1 MQAVIINTLAIAI
14 ASLIGLCL
22 RRGMPKR
29 ITDAVMQALGLCTI
43 LIGIQGAAGEK
54 HILILIV
61 SVVIG
66 ILIGEWGDW
75 DGHVNRWAEK
85 VASRYTKSGDAAG
98 IANAFITSCLIM
110 NVGAMVIVGSLAA
123 GLAEDYTMLYTKSLL
138 DFVSGIMLS
147 AAMGVGVMGS
157 AVFTLVFQGG
167 IVLLAQYV
175 APFCSPL
182 LIEELSHTGS
192 LLILAIGLNMIGLT
206 RFKVLNYVP
215 ALVAIPFVLW
225 ISQIISQWLA

>member
-1 MQAVIINTLAIAI
+1 MFAVIVNTLAIAI

-22 RRGMPKR
+22 RRGMTKN
-29 ITDAVMQALGLCTI
+29 ITDAVMQALGICTV
-43 LIGIQGAAGEK
+43 LIGIQGAISEK
-54 HILILIV
+54 HVLLLII

-66 ILIGEWGDW
+66 VIIGEWGDW

-85 VASRYTKSGDAAG
+85 VTVACTKSGDAAG
-98 IANAFITSCLIM
+98 IANAFVTSCLIM
-110 NVGAMVIVGSLAA
+110 NVGALAA
-123 GLAEDYTMLYTKSLL
+123 GMAEDYTMLYTKSLL

-147 AAMGVGVMGS
+147 AAMGIGVMGS
-157 AVFTLVFQGG
+157 AVFTLIFQGG
-167 IVLLAQYV
+167 IVLLAQYI

-206 RFKVLNYVP
+206 KFKVLNYVP
-215 ALVAIPFVLW
+215 ALLVIPFALW
-225 ISQIISQWLA
+225 ISGFASAWL

>member
-1 MQAVIINTLAIAI
+1 MFAVIVNTLAIAI

-22 RRGMPKR
+22 RRGMTKN
-29 ITDAVMQALGLCTI
+29 ITDAVMQALGICTV
-43 LIGIQGAAGEK
+43 LIGIQGAVSEK
-54 HILILIV
+54 HVLLLII

-66 ILIGEWGDW
+66 VIIGEWGDW

-85 VASRYTKSGDAAG
+85 VAVACTKSGDAAG
-98 IANAFITSCLIM
+98 IANAFVTSCLIM
-110 NVGAMVIVGSLAA
+110 NVGAMVIVGSLVA

-147 AAMGVGVMGS
+147 AAMGIGVMGS
-157 AVFTLVFQGG
+157 AVFTLIFQGG
-167 IVLLAQYV
+167 IVLLAQYI

-206 RFKVLNYVP
+206 KFKVLNYVP
-215 ALVAIPFVLW
+215 ALLVIPFALW
-225 ISQIISQWLA
+225 ISGFASAWL

>member
-1 MQAVIINTLAIAI
+1 
-14 ASLIGLCL
+14 
-22 RRGMPKR
+22 
-29 ITDAVMQALGLCTI
+29 MQALGICTV
-43 LIGIQGAAGEK
+43 LIGIQGTVSEK
-54 HILILIV
+54 HVLLLII

-66 ILIGEWGDW
+66 VIIGEWGDW

-85 VASRYTKSGDAAG
+85 VTVACTKSGDAAG
-98 IANAFITSCLIM
+98 IANAFVTSCLIM

-123 GLAEDYTMLYTKSLL
+123 GMAEDYTMLYTKSLL

-147 AAMGVGVMGS
+147 AAMGIGVMGS
-157 AVFTLVFQGG
+157 AVFTLIFQGG
-167 IVLLAQYV
+167 IVLLAQYI

-206 RFKVLNYVP
+206 KFKVLNYVP
-215 ALVAIPFVLW
+215 ALLVIPFALW
-225 ISQIISQWLA
+225 ISGFASAWL

>member
-1 MQAVIINTLAIAI
+1 
-14 ASLIGLCL
+14 
-22 RRGMPKR
+22 
-29 ITDAVMQALGLCTI
+29 MQALGICTV
-43 LIGIQGAAGEK
+43 LIGIQGAVSEK
-54 HILILIV
+54 HVLLLII

-66 ILIGEWGDW
+66 VIIGEWGDW

-85 VASRYTKSGDAAG
+85 VTVACTKSGDAAG
-98 IANAFITSCLIM
+98 IANAFVTSCLIM

-147 AAMGVGVMGS
+147 AAMGIGVMGS
-157 AVFTLVFQGG
+157 AVFTLIFQGG
-167 IVLLAQYV
+167 IVLLARYI

-206 RFKVLNYVP
+206 KFKVLNYVP
-215 ALVAIPFVLW
+215 ALLVIPFALW
-225 ISQIISQWLA
+225 ISGFASAWL

>member
-1 MQAVIINTLAIAI
+1 MFAVIVNTRAIAI

-22 RRGMPKR
+22 RRGMTKN
-29 ITDAVMQALGLCTI
+29 ITDAVMQALGICTV
-43 LIGIQGAAGEK
+43 LIGIQGAVSEK
-54 HILILIV
+54 HVLLLII

-66 ILIGEWGDW
+66 VIIGEWGDW

-85 VASRYTKSGDAAG
+85 VTVACTKSGDAAG
-98 IANAFITSCLIM
+98 IANAFVTSCLIM
-110 NVGAMVIVGSLAA
+110 NVGAMVIVGSLVA

-147 AAMGVGVMGS
+147 AAMGIGVMGS
-157 AVFTLVFQGG
+157 AVFTLIFQGG
-167 IVLLAQYV
+167 IVLLAQYI

-206 RFKVLNYVP
+206 KFKVLNYVP
-215 ALVAIPFVLW
+215 ALLVIPFALW
-225 ISQIISQWLA
+225 ISGFASAWL

>member
-1 MQAVIINTLAIAI
+1 MFAVIVNTLAIAI

-22 RRGMPKR
+22 RRGMTKN
-29 ITDAVMQALGLCTI
+29 ITDAVMQALGICTV
-43 LIGIQGAAGEK
+43 LIGIQGAVSEK
-54 HILILIV
+54 HVLLLII

-66 ILIGEWGDW
+66 VIIGEWGDW

-85 VASRYTKSGDAAG
+85 VTVACTKSGDAAG

-123 GLAEDYTMLYTKSLL
+123 GMAEDYTMLYTKSLL

-147 AAMGVGVMGS
+147 AAMGIGVMGS
-157 AVFTLVFQGG
+157 AVFTLIFQGG
-167 IVLLAQYV
+167 IVLLAQYI

-206 RFKVLNYVP
+206 KFKVLNYVP
-215 ALVAIPFVLW
+215 ALLVIPFAL
-225 ISQIISQWLA
+225 

>member
-1 MQAVIINTLAIAI
+1 MFAVIVNTLAIAI

-22 RRGMPKR
+22 RRGMTKN
-29 ITDAVMQALGLCTI
+29 ITDAVMQALGICTV
-43 LIGIQGAAGEK
+43 LIGIQGAVSEK
-54 HILILIV
+54 HVLLLII

-66 ILIGEWGDW
+66 VIIGEWGDW

-85 VASRYTKSGDAAG
+85 VAVACTKSGDAAG
-98 IANAFITSCLIM
+98 IANAFVTSCLIM

-123 GLAEDYTMLYTKSLL
+123 GMAEDYTMLYTKSLL

-147 AAMGVGVMGS
+147 AAMGIGVMGS
-157 AVFTLVFQGG
+157 AVFTLIFQGG
-167 IVLLAQYV
+167 IVLLAQYI

-206 RFKVLNYVP
+206 KFKVLNYVP
-215 ALVAIPFVLW
+215 ALLVIPFALW
-225 ISQIISQWLA
+225 ISGFASAWL

>member
-1 MQAVIINTLAIAI
+1 
-14 ASLIGLCL
+14 
-22 RRGMPKR
+22 
-29 ITDAVMQALGLCTI
+29 MQALGICTV
-43 LIGIQGAAGEK
+43 LIGIQGAVSEK
-54 HILILIV
+54 HVLLLII

-66 ILIGEWGDW
+66 VIIGEWGDW

-85 VASRYTKSGDAAG
+85 VTVACTKSGDAAG
-98 IANAFITSCLIM
+98 IANAFVTSCLIM

-147 AAMGVGVMGS
+147 AAMGIGVMGS
-157 AVFTLVFQGG
+157 AVFTLIFQGG
-167 IVLLAQYV
+167 IVLLAQYI
-175 APFCSPL
+175 APFCLPL

-206 RFKVLNYVP
+206 KFKVLNYVP
-215 ALVAIPFVLW
+215 ALLVIPFALW
-225 ISQIISQWLA
+225 ISGFASAWL

>member
-1 MQAVIINTLAIAI
+1 MFAVIVNTLAIAI

-22 RRGMPKR
+22 RRGMTKN
-29 ITDAVMQALGLCTI
+29 ITDAVMQALGICTV
-43 LIGIQGAAGEK
+43 LIGIQGAVSEK
-54 HILILIV
+54 HVLLLII

-66 ILIGEWGDW
+66 VIIGEWGDW

-85 VASRYTKSGDAAG
+85 VTVACTKSGDAAG
-98 IANAFITSCLIM
+98 IANAFVTSCLIM

-123 GLAEDYTMLYTKSLL
+123 GMAEDYTMLYTKSLL

-147 AAMGVGVMGS
+147 AAMGIGVMGS
-157 AVFTLVFQGG
+157 AVFTLIFQGG
-167 IVLLAQYV
+167 IVLLAQYI

-206 RFKVLNYVP
+206 KFKVLNYVP
-215 ALVAIPFVLW
+215 ALLVIPFALW
-225 ISQIISQWLA
+225 ISGFASAWL

>member
-75 DGHVNRWAEK
+75 DGHVN
-85 VASRYTKSGDAAG
+85 
-98 IANAFITSCLIM
+98 
-110 NVGAMVIVGSLAA
+110 
-123 GLAEDYTMLYTKSLL
+123 
-138 DFVSGIMLS
+138 
-147 AAMGVGVMGS
+147 
-157 AVFTLVFQGG
+157 
-167 IVLLAQYV
+167 
-175 APFCSPL
+175 
-182 LIEELSHTGS
+182 
-192 LLILAIGLNMIGLT
+192 
-206 RFKVLNYVP
+206 
-215 ALVAIPFVLW
+215 
-225 ISQIISQWLA
+225 

>member
-1 MQAVIINTLAIAI
+1 MFAVIVNTLAIAI

-22 RRGMPKR
+22 RRGMTKN
-29 ITDAVMQALGLCTI
+29 ITDAVMQALGICTV
-43 LIGIQGAAGEK
+43 LIGIQGAVSEK
-54 HILILIV
+54 HVLLLII

-66 ILIGEWGDW
+66 VIIGEWGDW

-85 VASRYTKSGDAAG
+85 VTVACTKSGDAAG
-98 IANAFITSCLIM
+98 IANAFVTSCLIM
-110 NVGAMVIVGSLAA
+110 NVGAMVIVGSLAS

-147 AAMGVGVMGS
+147 AAMGIGVMGS
-157 AVFTLVFQGG
+157 AVFTLIFQGG
-167 IVLLAQYV
+167 IVLLAQYI
-175 APFCSPL
+175 APFCLPL

-206 RFKVLNYVP
+206 KFKVLNYVP
-215 ALVAIPFVLW
+215 ALLVIPFALW
-225 ISQIISQWLA
+225 ISGFASAWL

>member
-1 MQAVIINTLAIAI
+1 MFAVIVNTLAIAI

-22 RRGMPKR
+22 RRGMTR
-29 ITDAVMQALGLCTI
+29 NITDAVMQALGICTV
-43 LIGIQGAAGEK
+43 LIGIQGAVSEK
-54 HILILIV
+54 HVLLLII

-66 ILIGEWGDW
+66 VIIGEWGDW

-85 VASRYTKSGDAAG
+85 VTVACTKSGDAAG
-98 IANAFITSCLIM
+98 IANAFVTSCLIM

-147 AAMGVGVMGS
+147 AAMGIGVMGS
-157 AVFTLVFQGG
+157 AVFTLIFQGG
-167 IVLLAQYV
+167 IVLLAQYI
-175 APFCSPL
+175 APFCLPL

-206 RFKVLNYVP
+206 KFKVLNYVP
-215 ALVAIPFVLW
+215 ALLVIPFALW
-225 ISQIISQWLA
+225 ISGFASAWL

>member
-1 MQAVIINTLAIAI
+1 
-14 ASLIGLCL
+14 
-22 RRGMPKR
+22 
-29 ITDAVMQALGLCTI
+29 MQALGICTV
-43 LIGIQGAAGEK
+43 LIGIQGAVSEK
-54 HILILIV
+54 HVLLLII

-66 ILIGEWGDW
+66 VIIGEWGDW

-85 VASRYTKSGDAAG
+85 VTVACTKSGDTAG
-98 IANAFITSCLIM
+98 IANAFVTSCLIM

-147 AAMGVGVMGS
+147 AAMGIGVMGS
-157 AVFTLVFQGG
+157 AVFTLIFQGG
-167 IVLLAQYV
+167 IVLLAQYI

-206 RFKVLNYVP
+206 KFKVLNYVP
-215 ALVAIPFVLW
+215 ALLVIPFALW
-225 ISQIISQWLA
+225 ISGFASAWL

>member
-1 MQAVIINTLAIAI
+1 MFAVIVNTLAIAI

-22 RRGMPKR
+22 RRGMTR
-29 ITDAVMQALGLCTI
+29 NITDAVMQALGICTV
-43 LIGIQGAAGEK
+43 LIGIQGAVSEK
-54 HILILIV
+54 HVLLLII

-66 ILIGEWGDW
+66 VIIGEWGDW

-85 VASRYTKSGDAAG
+85 VTVACTKSGDAAG
-98 IANAFITSCLIM
+98 IANAFVTSCLIM

-147 AAMGVGVMGS
+147 AAMGIGVMGS
-157 AVFTLVFQGG
+157 AVFTLIFQGG
-167 IVLLAQYV
+167 IVLLAQYI

-206 RFKVLNYVP
+206 KFKVLNYVP
-215 ALVAIPFVLW
+215 ALLVIPFALW
-225 ISQIISQWLA
+225 ISGFAYAWL

>member
-1 MQAVIINTLAIAI
+1 MFAVIVNTLAIAI

-22 RRGMPKR
+22 RRGMTKN
-29 ITDAVMQALGLCTI
+29 ITDAVMQALGICTV
-43 LIGIQGAAGEK
+43 LIGIQGAVSEK
-54 HILILIV
+54 HVLLLII

-66 ILIGEWGDW
+66 VIIGEWGDW
-75 DGHVNRWAEK
+75 DGHVNRWVEK
-85 VASRYTKSGDAAG
+85 VTVACTKSGDAAG
-98 IANAFITSCLIM
+98 IANAFVTSCLIM

-147 AAMGVGVMGS
+147 AAMGIGVMGS
-157 AVFTLVFQGG
+157 AVFTLIFQGG
-167 IVLLAQYV
+167 IVLLAQYI

-206 RFKVLNYVP
+206 KFKVLNYVP
-215 ALVAIPFVLW
+215 ALLVIPFALW
-225 ISQIISQWLA
+225 ISGFASAWL

>member
-1 MQAVIINTLAIAI
+1 MFAVIVNTLAIAI

-22 RRGMPKR
+22 RRGMTKN
-29 ITDAVMQALGLCTI
+29 ITDAVMQALGICTV
-43 LIGIQGAAGEK
+43 LIGIQGAVSEK
-54 HILILIV
+54 HVLLLII

-66 ILIGEWGDW
+66 VIIGEWGDW

-85 VASRYTKSGDAAG
+85 VTVACTKSGDAAG
-98 IANAFITSCLIM
+98 IANAFVTSCLIM

-123 GLAEDYTMLYTKSLL
+123 RMAEDYTMLYTKSLL

-147 AAMGVGVMGS
+147 AAMGIGVMGS
-157 AVFTLVFQGG
+157 AVFTLIFQGG
-167 IVLLAQYV
+167 IVLLAQYI

-192 LLILAIGLNMIGLT
+192 LLILAIGLNMIGFT
-206 RFKVLNYVP
+206 KFKVLNYVP
-215 ALVAIPFVLW
+215 ALLVIPFALW
-225 ISQIISQWLA
+225 ISGFASAWL

>member
-1 MQAVIINTLAIAI
+1 MFAVIVNTLAIAI

-22 RRGMPKR
+22 RRGMTR
-29 ITDAVMQALGLCTI
+29 NITDAVMQALGICTV
-43 LIGIQGAAGEK
+43 LIGIQGAVSEK
-54 HILILIV
+54 HVLLLII

-66 ILIGEWGDW
+66 VIIGEWGDW

-85 VASRYTKSGDAAG
+85 VTVACTKSGDAAG
-98 IANAFITSCLIM
+98 IANAFVTSCLIM
-110 NVGAMVIVGSLAA
+110 NVGAMVIVGSLVA

-147 AAMGVGVMGS
+147 AAMGIGVMGS
-157 AVFTLVFQGG
+157 AVFTLIFQGG
-167 IVLLAQYV
+167 IVLLAQYI

-206 RFKVLNYVP
+206 KFKVLNYVP
-215 ALVAIPFVLW
+215 ALLVIPFALW
-225 ISQIISQWLA
+225 ISGFASAWL

>member
-1 MQAVIINTLAIAI
+1 MFAVIVNTLAIAI

-22 RRGMPKR
+22 RRGMTR
-29 ITDAVMQALGLCTI
+29 NITDAVMQALGICTV
-43 LIGIQGAAGEK
+43 LIGIQGAVSEK
-54 HILILIV
+54 HVLLLII

-66 ILIGEWGDW
+66 VIIGEWGDW

-85 VASRYTKSGDAAG
+85 VTVACTKSGDAAG
-98 IANAFITSCLIM
+98 IANAFVTSCLIM

-147 AAMGVGVMGS
+147 AAMGIGVMGS
-157 AVFTLVFQGG
+157 AVFTLIFQGG
-167 IVLLAQYV
+167 IVLLAQYI

-206 RFKVLNYVP
+206 KFKVLNYVP
-215 ALVAIPFVLW
+215 ALLVIPFALW
-225 ISQIISQWLA
+225 ISGFASAWL

>member
-1 MQAVIINTLAIAI
+1 MFAVIVNTLAIAI
-14 ASLIGLCL
+14 ASLISLCL
-22 RRGMPKR
+22 RRGMTKN
-29 ITDAVMQALGLCTI
+29 ITDAVMQALGICTV
-43 LIGIQGAAGEK
+43 LIGIQGAVSEK
-54 HILILIV
+54 HVLLLII

-66 ILIGEWGDW
+66 VIIGEWGDW

-85 VASRYTKSGDAAG
+85 VTVACTKSGDAAG
-98 IANAFITSCLIM
+98 IANAFVTSCLIM

-147 AAMGVGVMGS
+147 AAMGIGVMGS
-157 AVFTLVFQGG
+157 AVFTLIFQGG
-167 IVLLAQYV
+167 IVLLAQYI
-175 APFCSPL
+175 APFCLPL

-206 RFKVLNYVP
+206 KFKVLNYVP
-215 ALVAIPFVLW
+215 ALLVIPFALW
-225 ISQIISQWLA
+225 ISGFASAWL

>member
-1 MQAVIINTLAIAI
+1 
-14 ASLIGLCL
+14 
-22 RRGMPKR
+22 
-29 ITDAVMQALGLCTI
+29 MQALGICTV
-43 LIGIQGAAGEK
+43 LIGIQGAISEK
-54 HILILIV
+54 HVLLLII

-66 ILIGEWGDW
+66 VIIGEWGDW

-85 VASRYTKSGDAAG
+85 VTVACTKSGDAAG
-98 IANAFITSCLIM
+98 IANAFVTSCLIM

-123 GLAEDYTMLYTKSLL
+123 GMAEDYTMLYTKSLL

-147 AAMGVGVMGS
+147 AAMGIGVMGS
-157 AVFTLVFQGG
+157 AVFTLIFQGG
-167 IVLLAQYV
+167 IVLLAQYI

-206 RFKVLNYVP
+206 KFKVLNYVP
-215 ALVAIPFVLW
+215 ALLVIPFALW
-225 ISQIISQWLA
+225 ISGFASAWL

>member
-1 MQAVIINTLAIAI
+1 
-14 ASLIGLCL
+14 
-22 RRGMPKR
+22 
-29 ITDAVMQALGLCTI
+29 MQALGICTV
-43 LIGIQGAAGEK
+43 LIGIQGAVSEK
-54 HILILIV
+54 HVLLLII

-66 ILIGEWGDW
+66 VIIGEWGDW

-85 VASRYTKSGDAAG
+85 VTVACTKSGDAAG
-98 IANAFITSCLIM
+98 IANAFVTSCLIM

-147 AAMGVGVMGS
+147 AAMGIGVMGS
-157 AVFTLVFQGG
+157 AVFTLIFQGG
-167 IVLLAQYV
+167 IVLLAQYI

-206 RFKVLNYVP
+206 KFKVLNYVP
-215 ALVAIPFVLW
+215 ALLVIPFALW
-225 ISQIISQWLA
+225 ISGFASAWL

>member
-1 MQAVIINTLAIAI
+1 MFAVIVNTLAIAI

-22 RRGMPKR
+22 RRGMTKN
-29 ITDAVMQALGLCTI
+29 ITDAVMQALGICTV
-43 LIGIQGAAGEK
+43 LIGIQGAVSEK
-54 HILILIV
+54 HVLLLII

-66 ILIGEWGDW
+66 VIIGEWGDW

-85 VASRYTKSGDAAG
+85 VTVACTKSGDAAG
-98 IANAFITSCLIM
+98 IANAFVTSCLIM

-147 AAMGVGVMGS
+147 AAIGIGVMGS
-157 AVFTLVFQGG
+157 AVFTLIFQGG
-167 IVLLAQYV
+167 IVLLAQYI

-192 LLILAIGLNMIGLT
+192 LLILAIGLNMMGLT
-206 RFKVLNYVP
+206 KFKVLNYVP
-215 ALVAIPFVLW
+215 ALLVIPFALW
-225 ISQIISQWLA
+225 ISGFASAWL

>member
-1 MQAVIINTLAIAI
+1 MFAVIVNTLAIAI

-22 RRGMPKR
+22 RRGMTKN
-29 ITDAVMQALGLCTI
+29 ITDAVMQALGICTV
-43 LIGIQGAAGEK
+43 LIGIQGAVSEK
-54 HILILIV
+54 HVLLLII

-66 ILIGEWGDW
+66 VIIGEWGDW

-85 VASRYTKSGDAAG
+85 VTVACTKSGDAAG
-98 IANAFITSCLIM
+98 IANAFVTSCLIM

-147 AAMGVGVMGS
+147 AAMGIGVMGS
-157 AVFTLVFQGG
+157 AVFTLIFQGG
-167 IVLLAQYV
+167 IVLLAQYI

-206 RFKVLNYVP
+206 KFKVLNYVP
-215 ALVAIPFVLW
+215 ALLVIPFALW
-225 ISQIISQWLA
+225 ISGFASAWL

>member
-1 MQAVIINTLAIAI
+1 MFAVIVNTLAIAI

-22 RRGMPKR
+22 RRGMTKN
-29 ITDAVMQALGLCTI
+29 ITDAVMQALGICTV
-43 LIGIQGAAGEK
+43 LIGIQGAVSEK
-54 HILILIV
+54 HVLLLII

-66 ILIGEWGDW
+66 VIIGEWGDW

-85 VASRYTKSGDAAG
+85 VTVACTKSGDAAG
-98 IANAFITSCLIM
+98 IANAFVTSCLIM

-147 AAMGVGVMGS
+147 AAMGSGVMGS
-157 AVFTLVFQGG
+157 AVFTLIFQGG
-167 IVLLAQYV
+167 IVLLAQYI

-206 RFKVLNYVP
+206 KFKVLNYVP
-215 ALVAIPFVLW
+215 ALLVIPFALW
-225 ISQIISQWLA
+225 ISGFASAWL

>member
-1 MQAVIINTLAIAI
+1 MFAVIVNTLAIAI

-22 RRGMPKR
+22 RRGMTKN
-29 ITDAVMQALGLCTI
+29 ITDAVMQALGICTV
-43 LIGIQGAAGEK
+43 LIGIQGAVSEK
-54 HILILIV
+54 HVLLLII

-66 ILIGEWGDW
+66 VIIGEWGDW

-85 VASRYTKSGDAAG
+85 VTVACTKSGDAAG
-98 IANAFITSCLIM
+98 IANAFVTSCLIM

-147 AAMGVGVMGS
+147 AAMGIGVMGS
-157 AVFTLVFQGG
+157 AFFTLIFQGG
-167 IVLLAQYV
+167 IVLLAQYI

-206 RFKVLNYVP
+206 KFKVLNYIVEDN
-215 ALVAIPFVLW
+215 
-225 ISQIISQWLA
+225 IIII

>member
-1 MQAVIINTLAIAI
+1 MFAVIVNTLAIAI

-22 RRGMPKR
+22 RRGMTKN
-29 ITDAVMQALGLCTI
+29 ITDAVMQALGICTV
-43 LIGIQGAAGEK
+43 LIGIQGAVSEK
-54 HILILIV
+54 HVLLLII

-66 ILIGEWGDW
+66 VIIGEWGDW

-85 VASRYTKSGDAAG
+85 VTVACTKSGDAAG
-98 IANAFITSCLIM
+98 IANAFVTSCLIM

-123 GLAEDYTMLYTKSLL
+123 GMAEDYTMLYTKSLL

-147 AAMGVGVMGS
+147 AAMGIGVMGS
-157 AVFTLVFQGG
+157 AVFTLIFQGG
-167 IVLLAQYV
+167 IVLLAQYI
-175 APFCSPL
+175 APFCSLL

-206 RFKVLNYVP
+206 KFKVLNYVP
-215 ALVAIPFVLW
+215 ALLVIPFALW
-225 ISQIISQWLA
+225 ISGFASAWL

>member
-1 MQAVIINTLAIAI
+1 
-14 ASLIGLCL
+14 
-22 RRGMPKR
+22 
-29 ITDAVMQALGLCTI
+29 MQALGICTV
-43 LIGIQGAAGEK
+43 LIGIQGAVSEK
-54 HILILIV
+54 HVLLLII

-66 ILIGEWGDW
+66 VSIGEWGDW

-85 VASRYTKSGDAAG
+85 VTVACTKSGDAAG
-98 IANAFITSCLIM
+98 IANAFVTSCLIM

-147 AAMGVGVMGS
+147 AAMGSGVMGS
-157 AVFTLVFQGG
+157 AVFTLIFQGG
-167 IVLLAQYV
+167 IVLLAQYI

-206 RFKVLNYVP
+206 KFKVLNYVP
-215 ALVAIPFVLW
+215 ALLVIPFALW
-225 ISQIISQWLA
+225 ISGFASAWL

>member
-1 MQAVIINTLAIAI
+1 
-14 ASLIGLCL
+14 
-22 RRGMPKR
+22 
-29 ITDAVMQALGLCTI
+29 MQALGICTV
-43 LIGIQGAAGEK
+43 LIGIQGAVSEK
-54 HILILIV
+54 HVLLLII

-66 ILIGEWGDW
+66 VIIGEWGDW

-85 VASRYTKSGDAAG
+85 VTVACTKSGDAAG
-98 IANAFITSCLIM
+98 IANAFVTSCLIM

-147 AAMGVGVMGS
+147 AAMGIGVMGS
-157 AVFTLVFQGG
+157 AFFTLIFQGG
-167 IVLLAQYV
+167 IVLLAQYI

-206 RFKVLNYVP
+206 KFKVLNYVP
-215 ALVAIPFVLW
+215 ALLVIPFALW
-225 ISQIISQWLA
+225 ISGFASAWL

>member
-1 MQAVIINTLAIAI
+1 
-14 ASLIGLCL
+14 
-22 RRGMPKR
+22 
-29 ITDAVMQALGLCTI
+29 MQALGICTV
-43 LIGIQGAAGEK
+43 LIGIQGAVSEK
-54 HILILIV
+54 HVLLLII

-66 ILIGEWGDW
+66 VIIGEWGDW

-85 VASRYTKSGDAAG
+85 VTVACTKSGDAAG
-98 IANAFITSCLIM
+98 IANAFVTSCLIM
-110 NVGAMVIVGSLAA
+110 NGGAMVIVGSLAA

-147 AAMGVGVMGS
+147 AAMGIGVMGS
-157 AVFTLVFQGG
+157 AVFTLIFQGG
-167 IVLLAQYV
+167 IVLLAQYI

-206 RFKVLNYVP
+206 KFKVLNYVP
-215 ALVAIPFVLW
+215 ALLVIPFALW
-225 ISQIISQWLA
+225 ISGFASAWL